1 MDVLALQLAT
11 VGERATEYSEEL
23 FNSDKYSDYLY
34 FHGLAVESAE
44 ATAEYIHKRI
54 RTELG
59 FVSSDADD
67 MNKLFQQGYRGTRY
81 SFGYPACPNLED
93 QAKLFDLLEPARIG
107 VDLTEEYQL
116 VPEQSTSAVVVHHPE
131 AKYFNILKPKRQE
144 TAS

>member
-131 AKYFNILKPKRQE
+131 AKYFNILKPKRKE